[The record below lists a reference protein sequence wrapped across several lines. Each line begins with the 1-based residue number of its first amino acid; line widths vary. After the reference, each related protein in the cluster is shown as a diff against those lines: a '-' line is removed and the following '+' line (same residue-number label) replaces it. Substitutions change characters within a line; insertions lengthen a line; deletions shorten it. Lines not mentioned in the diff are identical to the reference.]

1 VLLDRIDPLDRVLE
15 AHAAE
20 LGADF
25 TAYRNHTYRV
35 VNFFAALSPC
45 AGDALEKVAM
55 AAAFHD
61 LGIWTGRTF
70 DYLQPSIELACNHL
84 DCAGHGDW
92 RDTVAGMIREHH
104 KIRKFQGAEA
114 AFVEP
119 FRRADWIDVSLGAL
133 SFGMPRERLREI
145 LARWP
150 NEGFHKRLAQLTFRR
165 LRTHPLS
172 PIPVLKW

>member
-15 AHAAE
+15 THAVE
-20 LGADF
+20 LGGDF

-35 VNFFAALSPC
+35 VNLCAALAPC
-45 AGDALEKVAM
+45 ADATLEKVAL

-61 LGIWTGRTF
+61 LGIWTAGTF
-70 DYLQPSIELACNHL
+70 DYLQPSIDLACDHL
-84 DCAGHGDW
+84 ACAGHGDW

-104 KIRKFQGAEA
+104 KIRRYHGEEA
-114 AFVEP
+114 ALIEP
-119 FRRADWIDVSLGAL
+119 FRRADWVDVSLGVL
-133 SFGMPRERLREI
+133 TFGLPRRRMREI
-145 LARWP
+145 FAKWP
-150 NEGFHKRLAQLTFRR
+150 NAGFHQRLAQLTLKR